1 MADNK
6 GLTIEKEVLD
16 DLSLISGDKDKLAN
30 MLNSLVDNA
39 MKFTDP
45 GGKVT
50 LAASE
55 EDVGTTVHVSI
66 PI

>member
-6 GLTIEKEVLD
+6 GLTIEKEAPD

-39 MKFTDP
+39 IKFTNL

-50 LAASE
+50 LAASDG
-55 EDVGTTVHVSI
+55 DVGTTVHVSI